1 VRPCKGQP
9 SAAEA
14 RLGLEGEGLFREGVV
29 DAVVARARI
38 EHVGRRLGAGD
49 RRSSGVEAEVVGLV

>member
-1 VRPCKGQP
+1 
-9 SAAEA
+9 
-14 RLGLEGEGLFREGVV
+14 LGLEGEGLFREGVV